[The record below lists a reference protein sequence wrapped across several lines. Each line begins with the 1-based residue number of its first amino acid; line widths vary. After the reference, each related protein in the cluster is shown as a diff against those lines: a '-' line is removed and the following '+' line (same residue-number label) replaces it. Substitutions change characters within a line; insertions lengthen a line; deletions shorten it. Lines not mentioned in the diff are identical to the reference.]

1 MCIRDSMY
9 QYVYVVYI
17 ITNEMQVVRRTNE
30 PDVSRGFH
38 ITCILTI
45 QSVELT
51 ADDVFHLKKKTCYK
65 DAPAVSTIVSGCYLD
80 FS

>member
-1 MCIRDSMY
+1 MY

-17 ITNEMQVVRRTNE
+17 INEMQVVRRTNE

-51 ADDVFHLKKKTCYK
+51 ADDVY
-65 DAPAVSTIVSGCYLD
+65 Y
-80 FS
+80 